1 LRSSAF
7 PPSRPGNCLPLLT
20 RALLTKR
27 IKIQGFII
35 FDYYGP
41 RHSEFLGQMSAWLS
55 EGKLVVRVAGQ

>member
-1 LRSSAF
+1 LTRALLT
-7 PPSRPGNCLPLLT
+7 RALLT

-41 RHSEFLGQMSAWLS
+41 PHSEFLGPMSA
-55 EGKLVVRVAGQ
+55 

>member
-1 LRSSAF
+1 LTRA
-7 PPSRPGNCLPLLT
+7 LLT

-55 EGKLVVRVAGQ
+55 EGKLVVRAAGQ

>member
-1 LRSSAF
+1 MPQSNTVNR
-7 PPSRPGNCLPLLT
+7 LPLLT

-55 EGKLVVRVAGQ
+55 EGKLVVRAAGQ